1 MVRLIHYLKFML
13 ASLLSL
19 VVLVT
24 TPVMSQ
30 EDSAMVEDGK
40 QVSFTY
46 TLSIEGDVVESNT
59 GREPLVYTQGGDQIL
74 TALEEELEGLTAG
87 DQKTVNLDAANGYG
101 EVNAEAF
108 QEVPLEQLPEDARE
122 VGAMLQAQG
131 FPGPLRVTE
140 IKEDVAVLDFNHPLA
155 GKDLSFDITI
165 VAVED
170 APPAPAD
177 LLDDAPPPPVN

>member
-1 MVRLIHYLKFML
+1 LI
-13 ASLLSL
+13 
-19 VVLVT
+19 
-24 TPVMSQ
+24 
-30 EDSAMVEDGK
+30 
-40 QVSFTY
+40 
-46 TLSIEGDVVESNT
+46 
-59 GREPLVYTQGGDQIL
+59 YTQGSDQIL
-74 TALEEELEGLTAG
+74 VALEAELEGLTAG
-87 DQKTVNLDAANGYG
+87 DQKTVDLDAVNGYG

-108 QEVPLEQLPEDARE
+108 QEVPLGQLPEDARV

-170 APPAPAD
+170 APPPPANP
-177 LLDDAPPPPVN
+177 LDDIPALATN